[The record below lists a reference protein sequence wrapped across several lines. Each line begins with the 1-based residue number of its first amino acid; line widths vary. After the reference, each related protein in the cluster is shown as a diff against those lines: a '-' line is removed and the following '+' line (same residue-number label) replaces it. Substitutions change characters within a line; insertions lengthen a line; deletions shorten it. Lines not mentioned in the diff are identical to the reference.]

1 MSHYR
6 IFYFKGRLWLILI
19 AILLSACGT
28 GAPPTIQPGTTENAR
43 QTPSETSPDLTE
55 IQRSEEAVTPS
66 TETPMPQPLAASV
79 NGVGITLAEFDA
91 ELGRF
96 AQAAGSTASEADRQ
110 RVLDELINQELL
122 AQAAAENG
130 FLLDPATLQARLE
143 KLTDQAGGPE
153 VLAAWMKA
161 NGYGEPDFRQQLGR
175 AIAAA
180 WMRDRITAEVGTTAE
195 QVHTRQILLRSAQE
209 AGQALAR
216 LQAGGDFVALAKEY
230 DPLTGGELG
239 WLPRGVLYHPALD
252 EALFKLE
259 AGQYSAVIETQAG
272 FHILY
277 AVERDPN
284 HSLDPQARLILQ
296 ETALQRWLAERRQ
309 QSSIEVISR

>member
-19 AILLSACGT
+19 VILLSACSS
-28 GAPPTIQPGTTENAR
+28 GAPQTPRPGTTENAR
-43 QTPSETSPDLTE
+43 QTPSETSPDLRETRTPGE
-55 IQRSEEAVTPS
+55 VVTPP
-66 TETPMPQPLAASV
+66 TGTPTPQPLAASV
-79 NGVGITLAEFDA
+79 NGVGIALAEFDA

-96 AQAAGSTASEADRQ
+96 EQATGSTANEADRQ

-143 KLTDQAGGPE
+143 QLTQQAGGSE
-153 VLAAWMKA
+153 ALAAWLSA
-161 NGYGEPDFRQQLGR
+161 NSYNESDFRQQLGR

-180 WMRDRITAEVGTTAE
+180 WMRDRIVAEVGTTAE

-209 AGQALAR
+209 ADQALAQ
-216 LQAGGDFVALAKEY
+216 LQAGEDFVVLAKEY

-239 WLPRGVLYHPALD
+239 WLPRGVLYHPTLD

-259 AGQYSAVIETQAG
+259 AGQYSAVIETPAG

-277 AVERDPN
+277 ALERDPA
-284 HSLDPQARLILQ
+284 HSIDPQARLILQ
-296 ETALQRWLAERRQ
+296 ESALQRWLAERRQ